1 MFDQPRRWRDL
12 DPHATGAATP
22 HGEEHAMAYAFESG
36 SLQRGSGLPGPRRD
50 HALPGAKHVGARTA
64 LRPRAHRRAA
74 RGGRRARSSCPSAP
88 NPGLCNAWT
97 LLATVAPEL
106 SEWGEFFA
114 AAALKR
120 AAAASGAPHVVT
132 SREADDLVRAVEQF
146 LTVAERALRLSHE
159 PSVGPAR

>member
-1 MFDQPRRWRDL
+1 
-12 DPHATGAATP
+12 
-22 HGEEHAMAYAFESG
+22 MAYAFESG
-36 SLQRGSGLPGPRRD
+36 SLSAAADCLDRAETTLCQAQSTSVPGQRYVLAHTAALRVAAAVLAVRARPRRT
-50 HALPGAKHVGARTA
+50 R
-64 LRPRAHRRAA
+64 
-74 RGGRRARSSCPSAP
+74 
-88 NPGLCNAWT
+88 GLCNAWT

-120 AAAASGAPHVVT
+120 AAAASGAPRVVT

-159 PSVGPAR
+159 HSVGPAR